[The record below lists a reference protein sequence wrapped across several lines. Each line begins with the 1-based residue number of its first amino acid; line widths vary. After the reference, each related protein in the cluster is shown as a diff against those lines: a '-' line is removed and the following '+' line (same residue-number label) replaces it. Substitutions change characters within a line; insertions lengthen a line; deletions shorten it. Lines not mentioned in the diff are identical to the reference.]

1 MDMSNIEQEIKE
13 WQNLNPDVVL
23 LAIRCDVRYTAE
35 EFAILNEIRNVWGG
49 NSLFSR
55 LVVAFTFGDRLD
67 GDIKD
72 EVINVCKEL
81 QTVLKDCGERYVVFN
96 SRGTD
101 DDKKRQVREVRKL
114 LVHLDAK
121 KIVLLGRCGS
131 GKSVTG
137 DIILGKQVFHSDE
150 PTLATKYYF
159 VDIDGLHLQVFDTPG
174 FSDDLDPA
182 AFERETEAVLG
193 HDPTRTSRSSV
204 RCRKLD
210 SDIVLYDNA

>member
-1 MDMSNIEQEIKE
+1 MDMSNTEEEIKE

-35 EFAILNEIRNVWGG
+35 EFAILNEIRNVWGD

-67 GDIKD
+67 GNIKD

-101 DDKKRQVREVRKL
+101 DDKKRQVQEVRKL
-114 LVHLDAK
+114 LVHLGK
-121 KIVLLGRCGS
+121 KTVSVSVWLFMYSVCVCVYFIVCEFQKAARVPTIFSLALLM
-131 GKSVTG
+131 T
-137 DIILGKQVFHSDE
+137 
-150 PTLATKYYF
+150 
-159 VDIDGLHLQVFDTPG
+159 
-174 FSDDLDPA
+174 
-182 AFERETEAVLG
+182 AVIA
-193 HDPTRTSRSSV
+193 D
-204 RCRKLD
+204 
-210 SDIVLYDNA
+210 